1 MMGSNWHILL
11 KGVDAK
17 FIRPGNELYLFCIN
31 KKSISSSFYDVTSI
45 TFKYNKPC
53 KSATKIYEMIKMII
67 PICCNPQELSISAY
81 NLIFQH
87 LIKIYTYY

>member
-53 KSATKIYEMIKMII
+53 KSAT
-67 PICCNPQELSISAY
+67 
-81 NLIFQH
+81 
-87 LIKIYTYY
+87 